1 VQILYYGMN
10 EGKNTNLLDKALK
23 TIVSD
28 AGVDRYTT
36 VENLRDRL
44 LQKFDV
50 KTIAVVQAATEKDL
64 IDLYFI
70 QHHLRRVVLV
80 LLLPNTERHTIAMG
94 HRLHPYFMCSTDT
107 EVCELMDA
115 LKTIVVHGTP
125 PKSLEQFRNPFETL
139 MPHRS
144 SKFNDHWVQAA

>member
-1 VQILYYGMN
+1 MQILYYGMN
-10 EGKNTNLLDKALK
+10 EGKNNNLLDKALK

-80 LLLPNTERHTIAMG
+80 LLLPNTARHCHGSPSASL
-94 HRLHPYFMCSTDT
+94 LH
-107 EVCELMDA
+107 V
-115 LKTIVVHGTP
+115 
-125 PKSLEQFRNPFETL
+125 
-139 MPHRS
+139 
-144 SKFNDHWVQAA
+144 